1 MYFLQF
7 KLLKPLTEINNI
19 SITQFNSISFT
30 ENQSCLGR
38 WIFINCYLWNSKIL
52 TSINKNNYIIMN
64 VLLSKFTTKH
74 NTAPFSQIKIED
86 YFPAFQEGIA
96 LAKTEIDAIVNNPEA
111 PTFENTVVA
120 MDFAGDI
127 LDRLSSVFFNLNSA
141 ETSDE
146 MQKIAQEVS
155 PLLSEFGN
163 DITLNAAL
171 FAKIK
176 TVYEQKENLNLTPE
190 QTTLLDK
197 KYKSFSRNGA
207 NLPED
212 KKDQLREIDKELS
225 KLSLQFGENVLA
237 ETNAFELHLTDEKDL
252 AGLPEGTIEAARLLA
267 KEKEKEGWIFTLDHP
282 SYVPFLTYADNRELR
297 KKMAIAFGARSFQN
311 NEFDNQ
317 ENVLKIAKLRFE
329 RANLLGY
336 KTHAHF
342 VLEERMAQSPE
353 KVFTFLNDLLA
364 KAKPAAQKEFAELAA
379 FAKELDGIE
388 QLEKWDGAYYSEKLK
403 QQLFN
408 LDDEKLKPYFQLE
421 KVLDG
426 AFTVAKKLYGLT
438 FTEVFDIDK
447 YHEEVTTYEVTDAEN
462 NLVSI
467 FYADFFP
474 RKGKRNGAWMTSFKS
489 QSKKDGVNERPHISN
504 VCNFTKPTETKPSLL
519 TFNEVTTLFHEFG
532 HGLHGML
539 ANTTYPSLSGTSVF
553 WDFVELPS
561 QIMENWCY
569 EPEALALFANH
580 YETGEIIPIEYVQ
593 KIKESAS
600 FQEGMATL
608 RQLSFGL
615 LDMAWHGQDPT
626 SITDLKTFET
636 EQFANT
642 QLYPDVKENAMSTAF
657 SHIFQGGYSS
667 GYYSYKWAEVLDA
680 DAFEYFQESGIFNVE
695 VATKFKENVL
705 SKGGT
710 EHPMILYKRFRGQ
723 EPKPEALLKR
733 AGLL

>member
-1 MYFLQF
+1 M
-7 KLLKPLTEINNI
+7 
-19 SITQFNSISFT
+19 S
-30 ENQSCLGR
+30 
-38 WIFINCYLWNSKIL
+38 IL
-52 TSINKNNYIIMN
+52 THHFN
-64 VLLSKFTTKH
+64 TKY
-74 NTAPFSQIKIED
+74 NTAPFSKIKNED
-86 YFPAFQEGIA
+86 FLPAFQKGIE
-96 LAKTEIDAIVNNPEA
+96 LAKAEIDAIVRNPIK
-111 PTFENTVVA
+111 PTFENTIEA
-120 MDFAGDI
+120 LAFSGDV
-127 LDRLSSVFFNLNSA
+127 LDRISSIFFNLNSA
-141 ETSDE
+141 ETNDE
-146 MQKIAQEVS
+146 IQKIAQEIS

-163 DITLNAAL
+163 DVRLNPDL
-171 FAKIK
+171 FSRVK
-176 TVYEQKENLNLTPE
+176 TVYEQREKLNLNPE

-212 KKDQLREIDKELS
+212 KKNQLREIDKELS

-237 ETNAFELHLTDEKDL
+237 ETQAYQLHITNESDL
-252 AGLPEGTIEAARLLA
+252 AGLPEGTIEAARSLA
-267 KEKEKEGWIFTLDHP
+267 KSQEKEGWIFTLDYP
-282 SYVPFLTYADNRELR
+282 SYVPFVTYADNRELR
-297 KKMAIAFGARSFQN
+297 KKMAIAFGAKGFQN

-317 ENVLKIAKLRFE
+317 EIVLKIAKLRFD
-329 RANLLGY
+329 RAQVLGY
-336 KTHAHF
+336 ATHAHF
-342 VLEERMAQSPE
+342 VLEERMAESPE
-353 KVFTFLNDLLA
+353 KVKTFSNDLLE
-364 KAKPAAQKEFAELAA
+364 KAKPAALKEFAQLTA

-408 LDDEKLKPYFQLE
+408 LDDEILKPYFQLE

-426 AFTVAKKLYGLT
+426 AFAVAQKLYGIT
-438 FTEVFDIDK
+438 FEEIFEVDK
-447 YHEEVTTYEVTDAEN
+447 YNEEVKTYEVKDEEDQ
-462 NLVSI
+462 LVAV

-489 QSKKDGVNERPHISN
+489 QYIKKGINERPHISI

-532 HGLHGML
+532 HALHGML
-539 ANTTYPSLSGTSVF
+539 ANTTYPSLSGTSVY

-561 QIMENWCY
+561 QILENWCY
-569 EPEALALFANH
+569 EPEALALFAYH
-580 YETGEIIPIEYVQ
+580 YQTGEMIPMELVH

-600 FQEGMATL
+600 FQEGMATM

-615 LDMAWHGQDPT
+615 LDMGWHAQDP
-626 SITDLKTFET
+626 SNIKDIKVFET
-636 EQFANT
+636 EQFAAT
-642 QLYPDVKENAMSTAF
+642 QLYPDVKENAMSTSF

-680 DAFEYFQESGIFNVE
+680 DAFEYFQEKGIFNKE

-723 EPKPEALLKR
+723 EPKPEALLRR
-733 AGLL
+733 AGLV